1 MPTCRETEEINAAI
15 LMTIDCAS
23 FFVGFSANE
32 QRHEKRCQKTVS
44 LFKIRGVPR
53 VCHLRRPYHVPHTK
67 IARNVALV
75 SKRTNGVGSVGGAC
89 PVRARNAPAQWSS
102 SGVRMLR
109 GVKGGGGLKQRQHI
123 PSHIPFARR
132 LCVPDFFAPLKG
144 QRRDLP

>member
-53 VCHLRRPYHVPHTK
+53 VCHFRRPYHVPHTK

-75 SKRTNGVGSVGGAC
+75 SKRWDLSV
-89 PVRARNAPAQWSS
+89 VRALCEREMLQR
-102 SGVRMLR
+102 SGR
-109 GVKGGGGLKQRQHI
+109 RQG
-123 PSHIPFARR
+123 FEC
-132 LCVPDFFAPLKG
+132 CVV
-144 QRRDLP
+144 